1 MALIH
6 QQNEQGLYNLILPD
20 IEQLLIYL
28 LVGKDRVPFIEELI
42 SNSMAH
48 VRELLNDNPHKL
60 HEEIARAL
68 YLERIRMKTEHW
80 RSDSPDERRFWQRV
94 NEAIVNSS
102 TQRGITPWTTHR

>member
-20 IEQLLIYL
+20 IEQWPIYL
-28 LVGKDRVPFIEELI
+28 LGKYRVPFIEELI

-48 VRELLNDNPHKL
+48 VRELLDDNPHKL

-68 YLERIRMKTEHW
+68 
-80 RSDSPDERRFWQRV
+80 
-94 NEAIVNSS
+94 
-102 TQRGITPWTTHR
+102 